1 MKIAAVFL
9 LALLAAG
16 SPKPKV
22 EFKPLQR
29 ITNLPVS
36 RCEAVVIFKLTVD
49 DGGSEDYYCPKVVFE
64 WEDGTQSSEESD
76 CVPFDQAA
84 KNDHSRTWTKSH
96 SFHTTGTHPV
106 RAHLCKASRKIRVIE
121 TTATITGS
129 DGCPGYRGGSSDAN
143 EGSGFENPDSVV
155 RPMRQSTKDPCAEP
169 ENGAN

>member
-1 MKIAAVFL
+1 MRIASVVL

-22 EFKPLQR
+22 EFKPFQR
-29 ITNLPVS
+29 ITNLPVGK
-36 RCEAVVIFKLTVD
+36 CDAVVVFKLSVN

-76 CVPFDQAA
+76 CVPFEEAA
-84 KNDHSRTWTKSH
+84 KDDHSKTWTKSH
-96 SFHTTGTHPV
+96 SFHTVGTHTV

-129 DGCPGYRGGSSDAN
+129 ETCRGYGGGSSDGMGDSGIEN
-143 EGSGFENPDSVV
+143 EVA
-155 RPMRQSTKDPCAEP
+155 RPRRELTKDPCAER
-169 ENGAN
+169 

>member
-29 ITNLPVS
+29 ISSLSVS

-76 CVPFDQAA
+76 CVPFDQAG
-84 KNDHSRTWTKSH
+84 KDDHSKTWTKSH

-106 RAHLCKASRKIRVIE
+106 RAHLCQASRKIRVIE
-121 TTATITGS
+121 TNATITGS
-129 DGCPGYRGGSSDAN
+129 DRCSGDSGQSSDAM
-143 EGSGFENPDSVV
+143 EERGIENPEGAV
-155 RPMRQSTKDPCAEP
+155 RPMRQSRKDPCAEP
-169 ENGAN
+169 ENSAH